1 MESKFSIVILKRMKV
16 VDDTEICT
24 TIKPPLEYFK
34 RIHPSYLV
42 ANMYPEDAVTYAE
55 PDDDEDDE
63 EMDEWEIADIDED
76 KLLGYNVRFP
86 VVVESA
92 RVYCLVFHMPD
103 YVFPLAY
110 GEFKKQLEIF
120 RDSLDPSSVAC
131 RLSLMANT
139 EKNKKLKYKNIESLM
154 NNYLVDREMV
164 MIEKELLRQHNE
176 DLKYIKEN
184 SDIIQEEDV
193 NE

>member
-1 MESKFSIVILKRMKV
+1 MENKFSIVILKRMKV

-42 ANMYPEDAVTYAE
+42 ANMYPQDAVTFAGDE
-55 PDDDEDDE
+55 DDDEE
-63 EMDEWEIADIDED
+63 EDQLEILDIDED
-76 KLLGYNVRFP
+76 KLLGYNIAFP
-86 VVVESA
+86 TVVDSS
-92 RVYCLVFHMPD
+92 RVYCLVFHMPN

-131 RLSLMANT
+131 RLSLMAHT
-139 EKNKKLKYKNIESLM
+139 EKNKGLMYKSIESLI

-164 MIEKELLRQHNE
+164 MLEKELLRQHNE

-184 SDIIQEEDV
+184 SNITEEEDID
-193 NE
+193 E